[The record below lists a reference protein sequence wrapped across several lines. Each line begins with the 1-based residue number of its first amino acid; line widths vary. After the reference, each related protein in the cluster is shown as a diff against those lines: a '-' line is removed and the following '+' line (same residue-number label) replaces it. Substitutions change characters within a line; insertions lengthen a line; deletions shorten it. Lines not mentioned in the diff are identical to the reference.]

1 MMSDTVEAST
11 IALIAAAGEAEPGEI
26 SRETEIS
33 DLEIDSLALTEVVM
47 EIEDQHNIE
56 IDLNTAEAWQTLK
69 TVGDLIDMVKK
80 IIAAQ
85 H

>member
-33 DLEIDSLALTEVVM
+33 DLEIDSLALTEIVM

>member
-1 MMSDTVEAST
+1 MSDTVEAST
-11 IALIAAAGEAEPGEI
+11 ITLIATAGEVEPGEI
-26 SRETEIS
+26 SRETELS
-33 DLEIDSLALTEVVM
+33 ELEIDSLALTEIVM
-47 EIEDQHNIE
+47 EIEDEHDIE
-56 IDLNTAEAWQTLK
+56 IDLNTAEAWETLK

>member
-1 MMSDTVEAST
+1 MSDTVETST
-11 IALIAAAGEAEPGEI
+11 IALIATAGEVEPGEI
-26 SRETEIS
+26 SRETELS
-33 DLEIDSLALTEVVM
+33 ELEIDSLALTEIVM
-47 EIEDQHNIE
+47 EIEDEHDIE
-56 IDLNTAEAWQTLK
+56 IDLNTAEAWETLK